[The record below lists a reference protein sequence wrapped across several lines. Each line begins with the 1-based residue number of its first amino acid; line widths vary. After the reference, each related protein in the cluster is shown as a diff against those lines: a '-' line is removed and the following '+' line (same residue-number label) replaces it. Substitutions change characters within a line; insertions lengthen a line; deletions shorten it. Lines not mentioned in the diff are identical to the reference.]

1 MGARGG
7 IASGVAIAP
16 ADVHQREVETEPDPG
31 GVPARWVLKSFII
44 IGFALLFL
52 QGVSETIKNFYV
64 AMGWEEPE
72 VRVKEIH

>member
-1 MGARGG
+1 MLRELARRIDAFQERVGR
-7 IASGVAIAP
+7 V
-16 ADVHQREVETEPDPG
+16 T
-31 GVPARWVLKSFII
+31 SFII